1 MTDIIKTVSHAIE
14 SQFPD
19 IYKSEGQELIAFV
32 KAYYEFLETTD
43 KYSVKVNRAMFE
55 SNDIDDSLDEFLVH
69 FKEKY
74 LADFPFVTATDK
86 RFMIKHIID
95 LYSAKGSKNSLELLM
110 RMLFN
115 EESDIYYP
123 GEDILKVSD
132 SKWTRPIYI
141 EVTKSARNRTFLN
154 KQITG
159 NSSGAK
165 AFVEGV
171 VTKRVDG
178 KLIDV
183 MYLSSLRGNFSTGER
198 VSDDGVIKNSP
209 TIIGSLTTLD
219 VELGGRNNT
228 VGDIFDVV
236 NVQGKQG
243 KVRVTATEDATGKVD
258 FNLIDGGYGYTNS
271 TGNTATSVYIS
282 DAVLEINNP
291 NLDFIRF
298 EPVIQR
304 IETLELSS
312 ATDVNASVAI
322 GDYLEGRN
330 SSGAVANGVVVS
342 IANTGIG
349 NTVITEPS
357 ANSLISVQVL
367 NDSTFGYQ
375 NKIELTS
382 AGGYIV
388 NEYLEEE
395 NSVTL
400 SIANPTGTFTV
411 GQRADQKVYET
422 VIVAQYDENGD
433 VTGVTTTT
441 DVLIS
446 HAFGTVVASN
456 STVVELD
463 KSWGVFTTEASLY
476 LRSNPSVNSEITS
489 VEVTSQGARAI
500 ITAVQDG
507 GANVVVRDVFGVF
520 TATKKVRGNTTR
532 IQREILDVDETGA
545 TDVWLNGVSTDN
557 GTIDSIAN
565 NFASGIIIGQNTT
578 SVGIYGN
585 TSPFFKNDEGTTYIE
600 TQRELL
606 ISPPRHANGSI
617 LELSVSIANTYTGVS
632 AGFDIGFL
640 ENTETLYLNT
650 DLVGGNNVSNV
661 AYTAIALDGSNSSIG
676 FVAALDVVD
685 GGTLYSNGQV
695 VDFTGGG
702 FAGGDPIEPAVG
714 IVETDG
720 SGTITSITIDVPGE
734 GYYEAPTFEIN
745 GGTSGTAADLTLV
758 MNYGYGFPKSPQ
770 GDADSLIIDLL
781 TDEEFT
787 IGSIASITRINPGA
801 NYNVNPYVL
810 VYNNYIASY
819 HRTNIYVYLS
829 SVSGS
834 FKVGELLEQ
843 IIDLTTTAKGKVIS
857 YELTGAG
864 IGTLYVERNAFNVS
878 FQPEYPITGSESG
891 ATGFVELVLSDEDAS
906 NVLGDNAVVT
916 GTVIAANGIATAV
929 EVIDSG
935 YGYADGSVVTLERD
949 GFPYI
954 ITANTHATT
963 QGIGE
968 GFWETTSSHLN
979 SEKKIHDNYYY
990 QEYSYDVQCKLA
1002 LNKYENIVR
1011 KVLHVAGNELFGTV
1025 VLKNSVDS
1033 SISIANSSIEVV

>member
-1 MTDIIKTVSHAIE
+1 MTDIINTVSHAIE

-258 FNLIDGGYGYTNS
+258 FNLVDGGYGYTNS

-342 IANTGIG
+342 IA
-349 NTVITEPS
+349 
-357 ANSLISVQVL
+357 
-367 NDSTFGYQ
+367 
-375 NKIELTS
+375 K
-382 AGGYIV
+382 
-388 NEYLEEE
+388 
-395 NSVTL
+395 
-400 SIANPTGTFTV
+400 
-411 GQRADQKVYET
+411 
-422 VIVAQYDENGD
+422 
-433 VTGVTTTT
+433 
-441 DVLIS
+441 
-446 HAFGTVVASN
+446 
-456 STVVELD
+456 
-463 KSWGVFTTEASLY
+463 
-476 LRSNPSVNSEITS
+476 
-489 VEVTSQGARAI
+489 
-500 ITAVQDG
+500 
-507 GANVVVRDVFGVF
+507 
-520 TATKKVRGNTTR
+520 
-532 IQREILDVDETGA
+532 
-545 TDVWLNGVSTDN
+545 
-557 GTIDSIAN
+557 
-565 NFASGIIIGQNTT
+565 
-578 SVGIYGN
+578 YG
-585 TSPFFKNDEGTTYIE
+585 
-600 TQRELL
+600 
-606 ISPPRHANGSI
+606 
-617 LELSVSIANTYTGVS
+617 
-632 AGFDIGFL
+632 
-640 ENTETLYLNT
+640 
-650 DLVGGNNVSNV
+650 
-661 AYTAIALDGSNSSIG
+661 
-676 FVAALDVVD
+676 
-685 GGTLYSNGQV
+685 
-695 VDFTGGG
+695 
-702 FAGGDPIEPAVG
+702 
-714 IVETDG
+714 
-720 SGTITSITIDVPGE
+720 
-734 GYYEAPTFEIN
+734 
-745 GGTSGTAADLTLV
+745 
-758 MNYGYGFPKSPQ
+758 
-770 GDADSLIIDLL
+770 
-781 TDEEFT
+781 
-787 IGSIASITRINPGA
+787 
-801 NYNVNPYVL
+801 
-810 VYNNYIASY
+810 
-819 HRTNIYVYLS
+819 HR
-829 SVSGS
+829 
-834 FKVGELLEQ
+834 
-843 IIDLTTTAKGKVIS
+843 
-857 YELTGAG
+857 
-864 IGTLYVERNAFNVS
+864 
-878 FQPEYPITGSESG
+878 
-891 ATGFVELVLSDEDAS
+891 
-906 NVLGDNAVVT
+906 
-916 GTVIAANGIATAV
+916 
-929 EVIDSG
+929 
-935 YGYADGSVVTLERD
+935 
-949 GFPYI
+949 
-954 ITANTHATT
+954 
-963 QGIGE
+963 
-968 GFWETTSSHLN
+968 
-979 SEKKIHDNYYY
+979 
-990 QEYSYDVQCKLA
+990 
-1002 LNKYENIVR
+1002 
-1011 KVLHVAGNELFGTV
+1011 
-1025 VLKNSVDS
+1025 
-1033 SISIANSSIEVV
+1033 